1 MSYGVICP
9 VYILLQTELNPVENA
24 IDTVNDNLQT
34 LQRLYNRVMKDRNQ
48 STNPL
53 TMKLNGTLDAAV
65 NGGLRLYEVF
75 FTEEYQQQNP
85 DHVLKIVQ
93 LRKAMQELVSELAE
107 MMIVIASIFFISVK
121 FLGKHWLF
129 ISQSARRQCVPCTSV
144 WRGNCLLSLIRSMEL
159 QLLQQ
164 IHW

>member
-1 MSYGVICP
+1 MSYGVIYS

-34 LQRLYNRVMKDRNQ
+34 LQRLYKRVMTDRNQ

-75 FTEEYQQQNP
+75 FTEEYQLQNP
-85 DHVLKIVQ
+85 DHVPKIKQ
-93 LRKAMQELVSELAE
+93 LRMAMQELVSELVE
-107 MMIVIASIFFISVK
+107 LMIVIALIFFISVK
-121 FLGKHWLF
+121 FLEKHWPSINRSVQRLC
-129 ISQSARRQCVPCTSV
+129 APCMNV
-144 WRGNCLLSLIRSMEL
+144 WRENCLLSLTKSTEL

-164 IHW
+164 MHR